1 MIFIYIYIFEKGQQL
16 TIRRIHNIVTG
27 PRPIAPLG
35 NTNHVRIFSMS
46 LDMFLFILW
55 PFESLP
61 TKLAPMRLQRDVN
74 ADMRRD
80 VIPLDDF
87 NLTVTPST
95 DQIQVI
101 GAFAANVDFA
111 DMVLN
116 IEFEEEISPEVR
128 GVWRGGKGRIR
139 RMFASCLT

>member
-1 MIFIYIYIFEKGQQL
+1 
-16 TIRRIHNIVTG
+16 
-27 PRPIAPLG
+27 
-35 NTNHVRIFSMS
+35 MS

-55 PFESLP
+55 PFEGFP

-74 ADMRRD
+74 ADVRRD

-101 GAFAANVDFA
+101 GAFAADVDFA
-111 DMVLN
+111 YMVLHL
-116 IEFEEEISPEVR
+116 EFDEEISPEVR
-128 GVWRGGKGRIR
+128 EYGGEQKEG
-139 RMFASCLT
+139 